1 MTGRRV
7 AAWGATAVIGCAVV
21 VAGCAVGPDYHGPP
35 AAEKAA
41 PAKFKTAS
49 AAGRWKVAEPID
61 EKAGGNWW
69 SIFHDGTLDGL
80 IQQGLAK
87 NQDLRVA
94 AARIAESR
102 SVARV
107 AAADFYPQVTLN
119 PSAVRQRTSNTD
131 AIQRAALVGPS
142 PFAGGGATGAASSAA
157 SGSSSSAMA
166 LAEQPLS
173 STFNLFRAPLMANW
187 ELDLFGRVRRG
198 AEAARANAQAAQAD
212 YQNMALSVSANVAVS
227 YFTLR
232 SLDAEAGVLDRTIAA
247 RRESLRLAGERL
259 QAGLINELDVT
270 RAQADVAT
278 DESNLYSLHR
288 TRGQMENALAT
299 LLGEPA
305 SDLKV
310 GAHPLKPGDSPPRIP
325 AGLPSDLLERRP
337 DVASAER
344 QLASAN
350 ADIGVAKAAFFPRI
364 TLSGAAGFES
374 ADIGQLFHWESR
386 VWQVGA
392 EAVQPLFEGGRNVAN
407 LGAARA
413 RYEEAVG
420 TYRGRVLTAFQ
431 EVENALNDLRA
442 LADQAEA
449 QERAVAASRRALELS
464 QQQYAHGSIAFL
476 DVLDAERTLL
486 ANERVATQLLGQ
498 RMQATVQLIKAL
510 GGAWH

>member
-1 MTGRRV
+1 VG
-7 AAWGATAVIGCAVV
+7 AALLTS
-21 VAGCAVGPDYHGPP
+21 CAVGPDYHGPP

-41 PAKFKTAS
+41 PAKFKNATA
-49 AAGRWKVAEPID
+49 GGQWKVAEPLD
-61 EKAGGNWW
+61 DKAGGQWW
-69 SIFHDGTLDGL
+69 TVFHDGTLDGL

-94 AARIAESR
+94 VARIAESR
-102 SVARV
+102 AAARV

-119 PSAVRQRTSNTD
+119 PSATRQRTSNTD
-131 AIQRAALVGPS
+131 AIQRAALVGPN
-142 PFAGGGATGAASSAA
+142 PLAGGASGAA
-157 SGSSSSAMA
+157 SGSGGSPTA

-187 ELDLFGRVRRG
+187 ELDLFGRVRRSS
-198 AEAARANAQAAQAD
+198 EAARATAQAAKAD

-232 SLDAEAGVLDRTIAA
+232 SLDAEGAVLERTIAA
-247 RRESLRLAGERL
+247 RRESLRLAEERL

-270 RAQADVAT
+270 RARADVAT
-278 DESNLYSLHR
+278 DEASLYALHR
-288 TRGQMENALAT
+288 TRGEMENALAT

-310 GAHPLKPGDSPPRIP
+310 GAHPLRAGDSPPRIP

-344 QLASAN
+344 QLAAAN
-350 ADIGVAKAAFFPRI
+350 ASIGVAKAAFFPRI

-374 ADIGQLFHWESR
+374 ANIVQLFNWESR
-386 VWQVGA
+386 VWQAGA
-392 EAVQPLFEGGRNVAN
+392 DAAQPLFEGGRNVAN

-420 TYRGRVLTAFQ
+420 AYRGRVLTAFQ
-431 EVENALNDLRA
+431 EVENALNDLRM
-442 LADQAEA
+442 LAHQAEA
-449 QERAVAASRRALELS
+449 QERAVAAARRALELS
-464 QQQYAHGSIAFL
+464 QQQYAHGSIGFL

-486 ANERVATQLLGQ
+486 ANERVSTQVLGQ

-510 GGAWH
+510 GGAWR

>member
-1 MTGRRV
+1 MGRRAV
-7 AAWGATAVIGCAVV
+7 AMGAALL
-21 VAGCAVGPDYHGPP
+21 AGCAVGPDYHGPP

-41 PAKFKTAS
+41 PAKFKNAS
-49 AAGRWKVAEPID
+49 ADGRWKVGEPMD
-61 EKAGGNWW
+61 DKAGGHWW
-69 SIFHDGTLDGL
+69 TVFHDGTLDGL

-94 AARIAESR
+94 AARIAESK

-142 PFAGGGATGAASSAA
+142 PLGGGAGAGGAPT
-157 SGSSSSAMA
+157 A

-173 STFNLFRAPLMANW
+173 STFNLFRAPLMVNW
-187 ELDLFGRVRRG
+187 ELDLFGRVRRSS
-198 AEAARANAQAAQAD
+198 EAARATAQSVAAD
-212 YQNMALSVSANVAVS
+212 YQNMALSVSANVAIS

-232 SLDAEAGVLDRTIAA
+232 SLDAEAVVIERTIAA
-247 RRESLRLAGERL
+247 RRESLRLAEERL

-270 RAQADVAT
+270 RARADVAT
-278 DESNLYSLHR
+278 DETSLYALR
-288 TRGQMENALAT
+288 QTRGQMENALAT

-310 GAHPLKPGDSPPRIP
+310 AAHPLRVGDSPPRIP

-350 ADIGVAKAAFFPRI
+350 ANIGVAKAAFFPRI

-374 ADIGQLFHWESR
+374 ADIGELLHWESR
-386 VWQVGA
+386 VWQVGG

-407 LGAARA
+407 LGAARS
-413 RYEEAVG
+413 RYDEAVG

-442 LADQAEA
+442 LANQAEA
-449 QERAVAASRRALELS
+449 QGRAVAASRRALELS

-486 ANERVATQLLGQ
+486 ANERTSTQLLGQ

-510 GGAWH
+510 GGAWR

>member
-1 MTGRRV
+1 MRKWV
-7 AAWGATAVIGCAVV
+7 AAAAGAAWLAACT
-21 VAGCAVGPDYHGPP
+21 VGPDYHGPP

-41 PAKFKTAS
+41 PAKFKNAS
-49 AAGRWKVAEPID
+49 DDHRWKVAEPID
-61 EKAGGNWW
+61 DKAGGPWW
-69 SIFHDGTLDGL
+69 TVFHDGTLDGL
-80 IQQGLAK
+80 IERGLAK

-102 SVARV
+102 SMARV

-131 AIQRAALVGPS
+131 AIQRAALVGPN
-142 PFAGGGATGAASSAA
+142 PLGGGAAGGGSAPL
-157 SGSSSSAMA
+157 A
-166 LAEQPLS
+166 LSEQPLS

-187 ELDLFGRVRRG
+187 ELDLFGRVRRS
-198 AEAARANAQAAQAD
+198 AESARATAQAARAD
-212 YQNMALSVSANVAVS
+212 YQNMALSVGANVAIS
-227 YFTLR
+227 YFALR
-232 SLDAEAGVLDRTIAA
+232 SLDAEAAVIERTIAA
-247 RRESLRLAGERL
+247 RRESVRLAEERL
-259 QAGLINELDVT
+259 QAGLINELDVV
-270 RAQADVAT
+270 RARADVAT
-278 DESNLYSLHR
+278 DEASLHALR
-288 TRGQMENALAT
+288 QTRGQMENALAT

-305 SDLKV
+305 SDLKM
-310 GAHPLKPGDSPPRIP
+310 GAHPLKAGDAPPRIP

-337 DVASAER
+337 DVANAER
-344 QLASAN
+344 QLAAAN
-350 ADIGVAKAAFFPRI
+350 ANIGVAKAAFFPRI

-374 ADIGQLFHWESR
+374 ADITQLFNWESR
-386 VWQVGA
+386 IWQVGA
-392 EAVQPLFEGGRNVAN
+392 DAVQPLFQGGRNVAN

-420 TYRGRVLTAFQ
+420 AYRGRVLTAFQ

-442 LADQAEA
+442 LANQAEA

-486 ANERVATQLLGQ
+486 ASERVSTQLLGQ
-498 RMQATVQLIKAL
+498 RMQATVQFIKAL